1 MSNQSAQLKTLKEKR
16 AATTDAERISLVLV
30 CIIIFLVTAGLF
42 VWGPTVERSG
52 GQIDAVALWGP

>member
-1 MSNQSAQLKTLKEKR
+1 MSKQSARLKTLKAER

-42 VWGPTVERSG
+42 VCGPTVELSA
-52 GQIDAVALWGP
+52 GQIDAVVFWGP